1 MYWDIKENG
10 GFNFENVERNK
21 ALEQKGLNVKTKK
34 TGTTIVGCIY
44 NEGVI
49 LGADTRATEG
59 SIVADPD
66 CEKIHYLAPN
76 IYCCGAGTAADT
88 QFVTDMVASELELH
102 RLNTKRESR
111 VRQVESR
118 LTSHLFKY
126 QGHIGAALI
135 VGGVDVNG
143 PSLVM
148 IIIIIYRFQYRLMV
162 ILCIYPL
169 LLWDLVL
176 WLPWVF

>member
-1 MYWDIKENG
+1 MYWDVQEQG
-10 GFNFENVERNK
+10 GFSFDNYERNK
-21 ALEQKGLNVKTKK
+21 VLETKGMAVKTKK
-34 TGTTIVGCIY
+34 TGTTIVGVVFDK
-44 NEGVI
+44 GVI

-66 CEKIHYLAPN
+66 CLKIHYLSPN

-88 QFVTDMVASELELH
+88 EFVTQMVASELELH

-111 VRQVESR
+111 VSQVESR
-118 LTSHLFKY
+118 LCSHLFKY

-143 PSLVM
+143 PSLV
-148 IIIIIYRFQYRLMV
+148 
-162 ILCIYPL
+162 
-169 LLWDLVL
+169 
-176 WLPWVF
+176 